1 MKSSSEEITDV
12 LKNYFRM
19 IYRPTNTIENVVKS
33 PINLAYSFITIII
46 ASVLLISGVFL
57 VGGALYTTFHD
68 YAFTYPLE
76 IITSGQLFG
85 YYLPY
90 DSYLLVFLT
99 DVLFFI
105 KAWLLL
111 SILLFGFLRIFGQK
125 ISIKQSL
132 QVITW
137 SIFPFAIIM
146 LLVSVLCLGFKFL
159 LPMIYHYIYY
169 AALAGIFIVVAPI
182 IIYMYLDR
190 LKGISIYNALRSY
203 YLSLFV
209 IFAIFTINHATK
221 LMNIIW

>member
-1 MKSSSEEITDV
+1 MKSSSEEVTDV
-12 LKNYFRM
+12 LKTYFRM
-19 IYRPTNTIENVVKS
+19 IYRPTHAIDDVVKK
-33 PINLAYSFITIII
+33 PVNLAYSFIIIVI
-46 ASVLLISGVFL
+46 ASALLISGVFL

-76 IITSGQLFG
+76 YITSGQLFG

-90 DSYLLVFLT
+90 NSYVLVFLT
-99 DVLFFI
+99 DVLFCI
-105 KAWLLL
+105 KAWLML

-146 LLVSVLCLGFKFL
+146 FLVSVICLILKFI
-159 LPMIYHYIYY
+159 LPMIYHYIYF
-169 AALAGIFIVVAPI
+169 AVLAGIFIVVAPI

-190 LKGISIYNALRSY
+190 LKSISIYNALRSY